1 MIVFN
6 LRGQGNSCQVKV
18 EPPVSVLEGDL
29 FIDKKYTQQVKIA
42 KLTQGLVN
50 YKLRLEQVNRASM
63 SVQVKA

>member
-1 MIVFN
+1 M
-6 LRGQGNSCQVKV
+6 
-18 EPPVSVLEGDL
+18 SVLEGDL

-42 KLTQGLVN
+42 KLTQGLVK